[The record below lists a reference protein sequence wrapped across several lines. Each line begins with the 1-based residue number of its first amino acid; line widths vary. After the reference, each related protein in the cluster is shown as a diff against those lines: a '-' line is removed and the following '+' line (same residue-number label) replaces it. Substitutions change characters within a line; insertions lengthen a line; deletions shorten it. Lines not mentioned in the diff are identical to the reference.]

1 MKRQAASSFILLP
14 SNTLP
19 IDDSRGIIA
28 QFNSSGILLPSFHR
42 TRPVLRIFMA
52 QPATKKWWL
61 SRPQWVTLCGI
72 GAVALAV
79 FVRQEIQSQIDRAL
93 RAKSAQEA
101 SEGTLVICGGG
112 DVPPTARRKFMELA
126 GGTNAKL
133 VIIPGGEEDE
143 SSFDSYFDVW
153 KEFEPL
159 TFHMLNAVSRE
170 QANDSS
176 FTCLLDEATGVWL
189 GGGQQN
195 WLINRYANTLVENK
209 LHELLKRKGVIGGT
223 SAGAAVMSAVMV
235 AGGRKNPQVGK
246 GFGFMPGV
254 VVDQHFLRRNRF
266 QRLRSVLDKNTG
278 LIGLG
283 VDEQTAMVYSIAT
296 DRLQVLGDS
305 YVVACV
311 PRNNKLD
318 IEFLQAG
325 DDLHLADLRESDTLL
340 GNTVEQVLF
349 D

>member
-1 MKRQAASSFILLP
+1 
-14 SNTLP
+14 
-19 IDDSRGIIA
+19 
-28 QFNSSGILLPSFHR
+28 
-42 TRPVLRIFMA
+42 MA
-52 QPATKKWWL
+52 QKVAKTGWI
-61 SRPQWVTLCGI
+61 SRSHLVMLAGVLLI
-72 GAVALAV
+72 AVAFLL
-79 FVRQEIQSQIDRAL
+79 RKEIQTQIDRTL
-93 RAKSAQEA
+93 RAKSAAIEA
-101 SEGTLVICGGG
+101 SEGTLVVCGGG
-112 DVPPTARRKFMELA
+112 DVPSTARRKFMDLA

-143 SSFDSYFDVW
+143 SSFASYFDVW
-153 KEFEPL
+153 KDYEPL
-159 TFHMLNAVSRE
+159 SFHMLNATSRD
-170 QANDSS
+170 QANSDE
-176 FTCLLDEATGVWL
+176 FTSVLDEATGVWL

-195 WLINRYANTLVENK
+195 WLINRYADTLVENK
-209 LHELLKRKGVIGGT
+209 LHALLKRKGVIGGT

-266 QRLRSVLDKNTG
+266 GRLRSVLDKNTG

-296 DRLQVLGDS
+296 DRLEVLGDS

-311 PRNNKLD
+311 PRESKLD

-325 DDLHLADLRESDTLL
+325 DELYLSELRQDATLI

-349 D
+349 E

>member
-1 MKRQAASSFILLP
+1 MDQLVSKKRLFSRWPWIFI
-14 SNTLP
+14 
-19 IDDSRGIIA
+19 
-28 QFNSSGILLPSFHR
+28 SGLA
-42 TRPVLRIFMA
+42 V
-52 QPATKKWWL
+52 
-61 SRPQWVTLCGI
+61 
-72 GAVALAV
+72 VALA
-79 FVRQEIQSQIDRAL
+79 FLVRQEIQSQIERVMGT
-93 RAKSAQEA
+93 KSSARES

-112 DVPPTARRKFMELA
+112 DVPPAARRRFMELA
-126 GGTNAKL
+126 GGSTARL

-143 SSFDSYFDVW
+143 SCFDSYFDVW
-153 KEFEPL
+153 KEFEPS
-159 TFHMLNAVSRE
+159 TFHLLNAISRE
-170 QANDSS
+170 QANDLA
-176 FTCLLDEATGVWL
+176 FTAVLDEATGVWL

-209 LHELLKRKGVIGGT
+209 LHALLKRKGVIGGT
-223 SAGAAVMSAVMV
+223 SAGAAVMSVVMV

-266 QRLRSVLDKNTG
+266 ERLRSVLDKNTG

-296 DRLQVLGDS
+296 DRLQILGDS

-311 PRNNKLD
+311 PRNNKMD
-318 IEFLQAG
+318 IEFLQVG
-325 DDLHLADLRESDTLL
+325 DEVRLSELRETNTLL

>member
-1 MKRQAASSFILLP
+1 MAHNVAKRWWISRSQA
-14 SNTLP
+14 
-19 IDDSRGIIA
+19 
-28 QFNSSGILLPSFHR
+28 
-42 TRPVLRIFMA
+42 VL
-52 QPATKKWWL
+52 
-61 SRPQWVTLCGI
+61 LCGVLLI
-72 GAVALAV
+72 ALA
-79 FVRQEIQSQIDRAL
+79 FVLRQEIQTQIDRAL
-93 RAKSAQEA
+93 RAKSAANEA
-101 SEGTLVICGGG
+101 SEGTLVVCGGG
-112 DVPPTARRKFMELA
+112 DVPPTARRKFMDLA
-126 GGTNAKL
+126 GGTNARL

-143 SSFDSYFDVW
+143 SSFASYFEVW
-153 KEFEPL
+153 KEYEPL
-159 TFHMLNAVSRE
+159 TFHMLNATSRE
-170 QANDSS
+170 QANDID
-176 FTCLLDEATGVWL
+176 FTSALDEATGVWL

-195 WLINRYANTLVENK
+195 WLINVYADTLVEKK
-209 LHELLKRKGVIGGT
+209 LHALLKRKGVIGGT

-266 QRLRSVLDKNTG
+266 GRLRSVLDRNTG

-296 DRLQVLGDS
+296 DHLEVLGDS

-325 DDLHLADLRESDTLL
+325 DDLHLSDLRENATLI

>member
-1 MKRQAASSFILLP
+1 MDQ
-14 SNTLP
+14 
-19 IDDSRGIIA
+19 
-28 QFNSSGILLPSFHR
+28 
-42 TRPVLRIFMA
+42 PVV
-52 QPATKKWWL
+52 KKWRF
-61 SRPQWVTLCGI
+61 SRSQWVILCG
-72 GAVALAV
+72 VATIASA
-79 FVRQEIQSQIDRAL
+79 FFIRQEIQKQVDRL
-93 RAKSAQEA
+93 MRARSSAMEA
-101 SEGTLVICGGG
+101 SEGTLVVCGGG
-112 DVPPTARRKFMELA
+112 DVPPAARRRFMELA
-126 GGTNAKL
+126 GGANARL
-133 VIIPGGEEDE
+133 VIIPGGEEDD
-143 SSFDSYFDVW
+143 SSFESYYDVW
-153 KEFEPL
+153 KEFEPS
-159 TFHMLNAVSRE
+159 TFHMLNATSRE
-170 QANDSS
+170 QANDST
-176 FTCLLDEATGVWL
+176 FTGLLDEATGVWL
-189 GGGQQN
+189 GGGQQS

-209 LHELLKRKGVIGGT
+209 LHALLKRKGVIGGT

-266 QRLRSVLDKNTG
+266 ERLRSVLDRNTG

-296 DRLQVLGDS
+296 DRLQILGDS

-325 DDLHLADLRESDTLL
+325 DELHLSELRETETLL
-340 GNTVEQVLF
+340 GNTIEQVLF